1 VAFVDIKEIYKVKSK
16 MAKTFEQLGLSAQ
29 LTKALAE
36 NGFKAPFPIQ
46 ETAIPLILQGKDVVG
61 QAHTGTG
68 KTAAFGLPI
77 LQQIKPGGSVQV
89 LILAPTRELAV
100 QVTDEINR
108 FAKYTGIKAVTIYG
122 GQSINLQLDKLRRGV
137 QIIVATPG
145 RLIDHIK
152 QGSIILDDVR
162 FVVLDE
168 ADRMLDMG
176 FIDDI
181 KFILF
186 YVNDDRQTC
195 LFSATMPPEIL
206 RLAEEYMRPNKT
218 ERIRLNE
225 EEITLET
232 IDQSYLVVEEREK
245 FRHLMDF
252 IRTNQKAKS
261 QTIVFAA
268 TKQRADRIAYKL
280 RQEGFNAVT
289 IHGDLSQK
297 QRDHAMH
304 KFKRGSEDIL
314 VATDI
319 AARGI
324 DVPSVGNVINYDVPE
339 DPNVYFHR
347 IGRTARAGGEGKAIS
362 LVSNDR
368 VSDFGRI
375 LAQTKL
381 PIRKLNDELG
391 VVVPVIAQ
399 RQASFGRGGG
409 YWWRSGGRSGGGYG
423 SRSGGGYGSRSGGGY
438 GSRSGGGYGSRSG
451 SYHNE
456 HEGQRRYGSGDGGGG
471 SGGYRGNS
479 RSNSGYGRDRRRS
492 RYGSNDG
499 YSGGS
504 NNNNY

>member
-1 VAFVDIKEIYKVKSK
+1 
-16 MAKTFEQLGLSAQ
+16 MTKTFEELGLSAQ
-29 LTKALAE
+29 LTKALTE

-77 LQQIKPGGSVQV
+77 LQQIKPGGPVQV

-108 FAKYTGIKAVTIYG
+108 FAKYIGIRAVTIYG

-186 YVNDDRQTC
+186 YVSEDRQTC
-195 LFSATMPPEIL
+195 LFSATMPTEIL
-206 RLAEEYMRPNKT
+206 RLAEEYMRQNKI
-218 ERIRLNE
+218 EHVRLNE

-245 FRHLMDF
+245 FKHLVDF
-252 IRTNQKAKS
+252 IRRNQNAKS

-268 TKQRADRIAYKL
+268 TKQRADRLAYKL
-280 RQEGFNAVT
+280 RQEGFSAVT

-297 QRDHAMH
+297 QRDNAMH
-304 KFKRGSEDIL
+304 KFKRGTEDIL

-324 DVPSVGNVINYDVPE
+324 DVQAVGNVINYDVPE

-347 IGRTARAGGEGKAIS
+347 IGRTARAGGEGNAIS

-368 VSDFGRI
+368 ISDFGRI

-391 VVVPVIAQ
+391 VIVPVMAQ
-399 RQASFGRGGG
+399 RQPSFGRGGG
-409 YWWRSGGRSGGGYG
+409 YRWRGGYG
-423 SRSGGGYGSRSGGGY
+423 SRSGYRNERGG
-438 GSRSGGGYGSRSG
+438 
-451 SYHNE
+451 E
-456 HEGQRRYGSGDGGGG
+456 RRYGSGDGGGG
-471 SGGYRGNS
+471 SGGYRGS
-479 RSNSGYGRDRRRS
+479 RSQTGYGRDRRRS
-492 RYGSNDG
+492 RYGYSRGYGSSNH
-499 YSGGS
+499 
-504 NNNNY
+504 NNNY

>member
-1 VAFVDIKEIYKVKSK
+1 
-16 MAKTFEQLGLSAQ
+16 MTKTFEQLGLSAQ
-29 LTKALAE
+29 LTKALTE

-46 ETAIPLILQGKDVVG
+46 ETAIPIILQGKDVVG

-77 LQQIKPGGSVQV
+77 LQQIKPGGPVQV

-100 QVTDEINR
+100 QVTDEIKR
-108 FAKYTGIKAVTIYG
+108 FAKYTGIRAVTIYG

-195 LFSATMPPEIL
+195 LFSATMPPQIL
-206 RLAEEYMRPNKT
+206 RLADEYMRQNKI
-218 ERIRLNE
+218 EHVRLNE
-225 EEITLET
+225 EEITLES

-245 FRHLMDF
+245 FKHLMDF
-252 IRTNQKAKS
+252 IRRNQNAKS

-297 QRDHAMH
+297 QRDYAMQ
-304 KFKRGSEDIL
+304 KFKRGIEDIL

-324 DVPSVGNVINYDVPE
+324 DVLAIGNVINYDVPE

-368 VSDFGRI
+368 ISDFERI
-375 LAQTKL
+375 LAQTKF

-409 YWWRSGGRSGGGYG
+409 YRWRGGYG
-423 SRSGGGYGSRSGGGY
+423 SRNGYRNERSG
-438 GSRSGGGYGSRSG
+438 
-451 SYHNE
+451 
-456 HEGQRRYGSGDGGGG
+456 GQRRYGTGDGGRG
-471 SGGYRGNS
+471 SGGYGHS
-479 RSNSGYGRDRRRS
+479 RSHTGYGRDRRRS
-492 RYGSNDG
+492 RYGYSRG
-499 YSGGS
+499 YG
-504 NNNNY
+504 

>member
-1 VAFVDIKEIYKVKSK
+1 VAFVDIKEKYTKVKWK
-16 MAKTFEQLGLSAQ
+16 MTKTFEELGLSAQ
-29 LTKALAE
+29 LTKALTE

-77 LQQIKPGGSVQV
+77 LQQIKPGGPVQV

-108 FAKYTGIKAVTIYG
+108 FAKYTGIKSVTIYG

-137 QIIVATPG
+137 QIVVATPG

-186 YVNDDRQTC
+186 YVNEDRQTY

-206 RLAEEYMRPNKT
+206 RLADEYMRQNKI
-218 ERIRLNE
+218 EHVRLNE

-245 FRHLMDF
+245 FKHLTDF
-252 IRTNQKAKS
+252 IRRNQNAKS

-268 TKQRADRIAYKL
+268 TKQRADRLAYKL
-280 RQEGFNAVT
+280 RQEGFSAVT

-297 QRDHAMH
+297 QRDNAMH
-304 KFKRGSEDIL
+304 RFKRGAEDIL

-324 DVPSVGNVINYDVPE
+324 DVPAIGNVINYDVPE
-339 DPNVYFHR
+339 DPNIYFHR
-347 IGRTARAGGEGKAIS
+347 IGRTARAWGEGNAIS

-368 VSDFGRI
+368 VSDFERI

-391 VVVPVIAQ
+391 IVVPVIAQ
-399 RQASFGRGGG
+399 RQASFGRSGG
-409 YWWRSGGRSGGGYG
+409 YRWRGGYG
-423 SRSGGGYGSRSGGGY
+423 SRNGYRNERSGGG
-438 GSRSGGGYGSRSG
+438 
-451 SYHNE
+451 
-456 HEGQRRYGSGDGGGG
+456 GQRRYGSGGGR
-471 SGGYRGNS
+471 GGYGGYGHS
-479 RSNSGYGRDRRRS
+479 RSQTGYGRDRRRS
-492 RYGSNDG
+492 RYG
-499 YSGGS
+499 YSGSSSS
-504 NNNNY
+504 NNY

>member
-1 VAFVDIKEIYKVKSK
+1 
-16 MAKTFEQLGLSAQ
+16 MTKTFEELGLSAQ
-29 LTKALAE
+29 LTKALTE

-46 ETAIPLILQGKDVVG
+46 ETAIPLILHGKDVVG

-77 LQQIKPGGSVQV
+77 LQQIKPGGPVQV

-100 QVTDEINR
+100 QVTDEIIR
-108 FAKYTGIKAVTIYG
+108 FAKYTGIRAATIYG

-186 YVNDDRQTC
+186 YVNEDRQTC

-206 RLAEEYMRPNKT
+206 RLAEEYMRQNKI
-218 ERIRLNE
+218 EHVRLNE

-245 FRHLMDF
+245 FKHLMDF
-252 IRTNQKAKS
+252 IRRNQNAKS

-280 RQEGFNAVT
+280 RQEGFSAVT

-297 QRDHAMH
+297 QRDNAMH
-304 KFKRGSEDIL
+304 KFKRGAEDIL

-324 DVPSVGNVINYDVPE
+324 DVPAIGNVINYDVPE
-339 DPNVYFHR
+339 DPNLYFHR

-368 VSDFGRI
+368 ISDFERI

-409 YWWRSGGRSGGGYG
+409 YRWRGGYG
-423 SRSGGGYGSRSGGGY
+423 NRS
-438 GSRSGGGYGSRSG
+438 
-451 SYHNE
+451 SYRNE
-456 HEGQRRYGSGDGGGG
+456 RGGGGG
-471 SGGYRGNS
+471 SSGYRGS
-479 RSNSGYGRDRRRS
+479 RSQSGYGRDRRSS
-492 RYGSNDG
+492 RYGNNRG
-499 YSGGS
+499 YGGGS
-504 NNNNY
+504 NNNY

>member
-1 VAFVDIKEIYKVKSK
+1 VAFVNIKQKIYKVKRN
-16 MAKTFEQLGLSAQ
+16 MTKTFEELGLSAQ

-77 LQQIKPGGSVQV
+77 LQQIKPGGPVQV

-108 FAKYTGIKAVTIYG
+108 FAKYTGIKSVTIYG

-186 YVNDDRQTC
+186 YVNEDRQTC
-195 LFSATMPPEIL
+195 LFSATIPPEIT
-206 RLAEEYMRPNKT
+206 RLADEYMRQNKI
-218 ERIRLNE
+218 EHVRLNE

-245 FRHLMDF
+245 FKHLMDF
-252 IRTNQKAKS
+252 IRRNQNAKS

-268 TKQRADRIAYKL
+268 TKQRADRLAYKL
-280 RQEGFNAVT
+280 RQEGFSAVT

-297 QRDHAMH
+297 QRDYAMH
-304 KFKRGSEDIL
+304 KFKKGAEDIL

-324 DVPSVGNVINYDVPE
+324 DVPAIGNVINYDVPE

-347 IGRTARAGGEGKAIS
+347 IGRTARALGEGKAIS

-375 LAQTKL
+375 LAKTKL

-391 VVVPVIAQ
+391 IVVPVIAQ
-399 RQASFGRGGG
+399 RQASFGRSGG
-409 YWWRSGGRSGGGYG
+409 YRPRGGYG
-423 SRSGGGYGSRSGGGY
+423 SRNGYRNEYGG
-438 GSRSGGGYGSRSG
+438 
-451 SYHNE
+451 
-456 HEGQRRYGSGDGGGG
+456 GQRRYGRGDGGGG
-471 SGGYRGNS
+471 SGGYGRS
-479 RSNSGYGRDRRRS
+479 RTRPGYGRDRRRS
-492 RYGSNDG
+492 RYG
-499 YSGGS
+499 YSGSS